1 MVMSAFLMFLDF
13 RNGFVAFADGV
24 CCIYEKQSAFERRF
38 TGPVESQ
45 CHGAFTQQK
54 LLVSVAD
61 VVTRAVFIRKSCSSA
76 GADSDVRPP

>member
-1 MVMSAFLMFLDF
+1 F

-61 VVTRAVFIRKSCSSA
+61 VVTRAVFI
-76 GADSDVRPP
+76 